1 MITFVLK
8 QPTVLIGGKRTINK
22 QPTLIVMTAYFDGR
36 RMKLTTGE
44 FIKPADWN
52 PENCRPR
59 KTAPNAAVLTTYLD
73 RMEARVKELH
83 LKLKADF
90 ETITPDSLRE
100 AINREIR
107 TGGKKETLMQF
118 IERFIEQS
126 RATRKPG
133 SLSVYTSVE
142 KLLKDFHGNK
152 DFNDINPGWF
162 RKYQAY
168 MESGGYSANYIAK
181 NVAIIRELLTLAKK
195 QGLHRNEAYLSDD
208 YQKPTEEVQAI
219 ALTYYEL
226 LKMYGIE
233 LPAGLDRVR
242 IRSMLGAFTC
252 LRFSDSSKI
261 TCDDIRDGLIYDRNT
276 KTGTNV
282 VVPMNWVVRQIIEQN
297 PDGIPGGISN
307 QKTNEALKQIGK
319 RAGLTDKV
327 VISKTR
333 GGKVVTETFEKWQL
347 ITTHT
352 MRRSGATNMLKMGIP
367 KEQIMKV
374 GGWKTERSFDKYNKV
389 SKEENARLLQNH
401 SFFAEP

>member
-1 MITFVLK
+1 MITYILSN
-8 QPTVLIGGKRTINK
+8 PTVLVDGKRVSNK
-22 QPTLIVMTAYFDGR
+22 KPTLIVMTAYFNGR
-36 RMKLTTGE
+36 RMKMSMGE

-52 PENCRPR
+52 TETCRPR
-59 KTAPNAAVLTTYLD
+59 KTAPNSAVLTAYLD
-73 RMEARVKELH
+73 RMENKVSEIMLRM
-83 LKLKADF
+83 KADF
-90 ETITPDSLRE
+90 EIITPDSLKE
-100 AINREIR
+100 AVKKDTH
-107 TGGKKETLMQF
+107 TGGKRETMMQF
-118 IERFIEQS
+118 IERYIEEA
-126 RATRKPG
+126 RGVRKPG

-142 KLLKDFHGNK
+142 KMLKGFHGNK

-168 MESGGYSANYIAK
+168 MEGAGYSANYISK

-195 QGLHRNEAYLSDD
+195 QGLHRNEVYLSDE
-208 YQKPTEEVQAI
+208 YQKPSEEVQTI

-226 LKMYGIE
+226 LHMYGIE
-233 LPAGLDRVR
+233 LPEGMDRVR

-261 TCDDIRDGLIYDRNT
+261 TADDIRGGLIYDRNT

-282 VVPMNWVVRQIIEQN
+282 VVPMHWVVRQIIEHN
-297 PDGIPGGISN
+297 PDGLPGGISN

-319 RAGLTDKV
+319 RAGINGKV

-352 MRRSGATNMLKMGIP
+352 MRRSGATNMLKAGIP

-401 SFFAEP
+401 EFFSEP